1 MTAATIELDE
11 TVMDEVTFTRNAQN
25 ILCDLDYDKIPLT
38 VAELVPFLKNQSPDD
53 IEWLIHLVMTLAH
66 GRPRKIELLA
76 LFLQSLTNACAVASA
91 LQTAIINCSFDSAY
105 EHMKSTWKL
114 LFHLVEL
121 NVLEKEAIVN
131 RIKDKLSLH
140 PSDSLLCNCYIWLG
154 GFVTQI
160 NPDLVKQLAN
170 GARAHAN
177 RLKRQECETRHLQHL
192 IESMDSYTKD
202 QWKSH
207 HELLRDLYPKES
219 IGYALYH
226 DNVEMLQRVIGGKK
240 GKEEKPLELSY
251 LDPSSTPFLEKK
263 TPLEIAARYGAVSC
277 LDFLITSS
285 QKIKLSAALE
295 NWRNLFWESCIGGNS
310 ALVRTVYDLGEPL
323 RENQDEDLN
332 FSREVNICA
341 ATFNLD
347 LFEWIVGTVKY
358 NIIESETEAGKSL
371 LATAVKANYLDLV
384 IWAIQHGANINRR
397 SGRNSQSPLFYAI
410 KFNNSI
416 AVKIFLSSKNL
427 ELSPEDKD
435 CIIQFAAMYSQPT
448 ILKILLADH
457 RFSAATATPE
467 KFVCFVYI

>member
-1 MTAATIELDE
+1 MTATVELDE

-25 ILCDLDYDKIPLT
+25 LLCDLESDKIPLT
-38 VAELVPFLKNQSPDD
+38 VAEFVPFLKNQSPDD
-53 IEWLIHLVMTLAH
+53 IEWLVHLIMTLAH

-76 LFLQSLTNACAVASA
+76 LFLQSLTHTCAVASS
-91 LQTAIINCSFDSAY
+91 LQMAIINCSFESVY

-114 LFHLVEL
+114 LFHLIEL
-121 NVLEKEAIVN
+121 NVLEKEAVVN
-131 RIKDKLSLH
+131 RIKDELSLR

-160 NPDLVKQLAN
+160 NPDLVKKLAN
-170 GARAHAN
+170 GAQAHAN
-177 RLKRQECETRHLQHL
+177 RLKKQDCETRHLQHL
-192 IESMDSYTKD
+192 IESMNSYTND

-226 DNVEMLQRVIGGKK
+226 DNVEMLQRVLGGKK
-240 GKEEKPLELSY
+240 GKKEKPLELSY
-251 LDPSSTPFLEKK
+251 LDPSSTPFLGKK

-277 LDFLITSS
+277 FDFLIASF
-285 QKIKLSAALE
+285 QDVERLAAFE
-295 NWRNLFWESCIGGNS
+295 RRNLFRESCVGGNS
-310 ALVRTVYDLGEPL
+310 ALVRTAYDLGGGLKET
-323 RENQDEDLN
+323 QDENSN

-358 NIIESETEAGKSL
+358 SIIDSEPEVGKSL

-384 IWAIQHGANINRR
+384 MWAINHGADINRR
-397 SGRNSQSPLFYAI
+397 SGRNSLSPLFYAI

-427 ELSPEDKD
+427 ELSPEDKEG
-435 CIIQFAAMYSQPT
+435 IIQFAAMYSQPA

-457 RFSAATATPE
+457 RFSAVTATPE
-467 KFVCFVYI
+467 NFVCFVYI